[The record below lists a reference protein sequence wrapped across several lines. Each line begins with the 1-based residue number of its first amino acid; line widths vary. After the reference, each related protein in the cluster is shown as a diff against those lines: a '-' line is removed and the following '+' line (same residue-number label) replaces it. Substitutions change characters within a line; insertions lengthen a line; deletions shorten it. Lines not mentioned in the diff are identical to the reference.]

1 MHIREEP
8 EGFLFFNTEYR
19 NPMFPHLLIYFTY
32 PLLQRKGS
40 RSYDKN
46 PLLELEAYEHKIMH
60 DHGKQC
66 IIDLM
71 ARARLKQRCSGKT
84 QAHQ

>member
-1 MHIREEP
+1 MTKI
-8 EGFLFFNTEYR
+8 
-19 NPMFPHLLIYFTY
+19 
-32 PLLQRKGS
+32 
-40 RSYDKN
+40 
-46 PLLELEAYEHKIMH
+46 LLELEAYEHKIMH
-60 DHGKQC
+60 DHRKQC